1 MTSCLGLSLR
11 GLFVRINV
19 FLLARGLIN
28 AAKTLVLL
36 QTTAAQLAQEQI
48 NAVTALVNWKNA
60 AVVMIHAA
68 AMTIHAA
75 VVIVSE
81 VVLMA
86 ILIWSH
92 LITCGMIAKEKVNL
106 FF

>member
-1 MTSCLGLSLR
+1 
-11 GLFVRINV
+11 
-19 FLLARGLIN
+19 
-28 AAKTLVLL
+28 VLL